1 MYLSVIY
8 VYFCFC
14 NMKTTYS
21 KIEKLKNKTL
31 MDNLFIE
38 GRSVTVFPLRLI
50 FLETHFIE
58 DITAKC
64 GVSVGKKNFK
74 NAVDRNRIKRL
85 IRETYRLNKNL
96 YFNNITTQYAFMIL
110 YIGNEK
116 PTFKQTN
123 TVMKQLLERF
133 VERVSEEK

>member
-74 NAVDRNRIKRL
+74 NAVDRNRIKRVFRDSFRLHQHKLPNVDIIAMCKSDVLSLDKQELHRQIEIQWLLMQKKFL
-85 IRETYRLNKNL
+85 ILR
-96 YFNNITTQYAFMIL
+96 TTD
-110 YIGNEK
+110 
-116 PTFKQTN
+116 
-123 TVMKQLLERF
+123 
-133 VERVSEEK
+133 